1 MKIVGDIVLF
11 GLFLYLPLHAEVVE
25 PTLKELV
32 SKVKNA
38 PDDQKRVLMNELK
51 TQLKKMSKESRKEAM
66 IELKKSF
73 ATKEKGHK
81 RHQKRRGL
89 KKHHLNHQPKFRH
102 LQRGQGTHQPQHN
115 GQGDGHK

>member
-1 MKIVGDIVLF
+1 
-11 GLFLYLPLHAEVVE
+11 
-25 PTLKELV
+25 
-32 SKVKNA
+32 
-38 PDDQKRVLMNELK
+38 
-51 TQLKKMSKESRKEAM
+51 M